1 MTYPTGSAA
10 HFYFTRQQHEHHT
23 DHKLLSQRSVIIMLC
38 FVPFLHFSFTLQSS
52 TSTSRQSITWGRASL
67 THHRRAEEVCCSCTG
82 QTPWSQSPARW
93 NGVAGLAPPPTCPR
107 SRSPDLSPAC
117 SAQQVIVTHCPLS
130 LMASTIPHHVCYVTS
145 TAHSAQQVIV
155 THCLLSLMAST
166 IPHHIIMHPLHTELK
181 HCTIYVQSMVYRA
194 KTLYCLCSIHGV
206 RSLNILSFMFNP
218 LCTEPKHPIIYVKSI
233 VYRAKISYHLC

>member
-10 HFYFTRQQHEHHT
+10 HFHFTRQQHQHHT

-52 TSTSRQSITWGRASL
+52 TSTPRQSITWGRASL

-130 LMASTIPHHVCYVTS
+130 LMASTIPHH
-145 TAHSAQQVIV
+145 
-155 THCLLSLMAST
+155 
-166 IPHHIIMHPLHTELK
+166 IIMHALHTELK
-181 HCTIYVQSMVYRA
+181 HRTIYVQSMVYRA
-194 KTLYCLCSIHGV
+194 KTLYCLCSIYGV

-233 VYRAKISYHLC
+233 VYRAKISYHLW